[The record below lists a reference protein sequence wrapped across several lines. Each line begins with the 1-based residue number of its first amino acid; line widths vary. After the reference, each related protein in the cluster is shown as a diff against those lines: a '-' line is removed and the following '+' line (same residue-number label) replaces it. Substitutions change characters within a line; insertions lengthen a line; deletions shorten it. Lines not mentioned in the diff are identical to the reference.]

1 MWYIHHS
8 YNVNYTI
15 SSEESQTPYTACVKI
30 RGEMHMARAKN
41 AKRSDG
47 RLQSKIYLGDGKYK
61 YVYAD
66 NQRELDRK
74 VQEVKIKIGKGIDI
88 SAERDTFG
96 KWAERWLKKKK
107 GKISEG
113 RYQTYAI
120 RVKKMDDI
128 SNIPISELTV
138 SDCQDIIDK
147 YTSEG
152 AAHKTLKE
160 YKSVMSQ
167 ICQYAIVNRV
177 MDFNPVQGIELPP
190 EYIQDDE
197 DKESRRALTA
207 EEQTWIITPTNHR
220 AHTAAMIMLFAGLR
234 RGELLALNWSD
245 INIPK
250 RTITVN
256 KAVAMEK
263 DIPKIKPCT
272 KTKSGMRTVNIPPI
286 LADYLKDQ
294 RSKAKTMLVC
304 PNTKGS
310 LMSGSSWRK
319 LWNSYLKEL
328 NFRFGD
334 FDGILVTDSKGG
346 IKEFKKPQSLK
357 APEKI
362 PMVIPQITAHW
373 LRHTFITN
381 MYLAGVDVMT
391 AKEQAGH
398 ADITT
403 TMEIYTHLNAD
414 HKENQMSKLN
424 DYYNRLWV
432 SNGCQKCE

>member
-1 MWYIHHS
+1 
-8 YNVNYTI
+8 
-15 SSEESQTPYTACVKI
+15 
-30 RGEMHMARAKN
+30 MARAKN
-41 AKRSDG
+41 TKRSDG
-47 RLQSKIYLGDGKYK
+47 RLQSKVYLGDGKYK

-66 NQRELDRK
+66 TQRELDRK
-74 VQEVKIKIGKGIDI
+74 VQEVKLKIGKGIDV

-96 KWAERWLKKKK
+96 EWAERWLRKKK

-128 SNIPISELTV
+128 SNIPISELSV

-147 YTSEG
+147 YTADG

-190 EYIQDDE
+190 EYIHDE
-197 DKESRRALTA
+197 DKEPRRALTE
-207 EEQTWIITPTNHR
+207 EEQKWIIAPTNHR

-234 RGELLALNWSD
+234 RGELLALNWTD

-263 DIPKIKPCT
+263 DIPRIKPCT

-286 LADYLKDQ
+286 LAEYLRDQ
-294 RSKAKTMLVC
+294 RSKAKTLLVC

-334 FDGILVTDSKGG
+334 FDGILITDSKGSL
-346 IKEFKKPQSLK
+346 KEFKKPQSLN

-403 TMEIYTHLNAD
+403 TMEIYTHLNAE
-414 HKENQMSKLN
+414 HKEEQMDKLN

-432 SNGCQKCE
+432 SDGCQKCN